1 MAEQDTVIVVATTE
15 IDEYGNLIVTDKGGG
30 KTKIG
35 KKREHLFPIFQQGKA
50 VLLHWETYMNRP
62 YVANAKLAEGELP
75 QAALKP
81 DTGESTPKE
90 KVEDRDTTTR
100 LRSMILSYCKDLAV
114 ADKIKVEQ
122 IVPQADR
129 FYNWVETGRE
139 TTIIQSKPKE
149 PAPVIVKPKSI
160 PAPEK
165 AVKQLNSKNPEA
177 LTQITTKFKRMKN
190 ETLEQIWLRLDDKQK
205 AEFIAD
211 VNNALA
217 EEL

>member
-75 QAALKP
+75 QATLKP
-81 DTGESTPKE
+81 DTGKSTPKE

-149 PAPVIVKPKSI
+149 PAPK
-160 PAPEK
+160 E

>member
-35 KKREHLFPIFQQGKA
+35 KKREYLFPIFQQGKA

-62 YVANAKLAEGELP
+62 YVANAKLAAGELP
-75 QAALKP
+75 QATLKP

-149 PAPVIVKPKSI
+149 PAPK
-160 PAPEK
+160 E

>member
-149 PAPVIVKPKSI
+149 PAPK
-160 PAPEK
+160 E